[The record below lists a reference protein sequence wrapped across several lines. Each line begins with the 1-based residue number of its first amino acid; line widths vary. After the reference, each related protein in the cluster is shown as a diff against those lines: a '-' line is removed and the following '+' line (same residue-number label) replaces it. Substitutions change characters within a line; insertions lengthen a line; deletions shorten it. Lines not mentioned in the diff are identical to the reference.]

1 MFTSK
6 LFPVLLL
13 TAALAAC
20 GGGAAAPSA
29 APPISSPPAASVAA
43 SAKPAASAAASAKP
57 AASGA
62 ASAKPAASGSASAKP
77 AASGAASAKPAA
89 SGSAAAAAGGKLI
102 TSYSEIYEGQ
112 TPVWV
117 AQDAGIFKQNGLDV
131 EQDYI
136 ASSSV
141 IAALVSGQVVV
152 AQGGGSEALSAAAG
166 GADLVVIGNVVP
178 VYPYVLEVS
187 KDINSVA
194 DLKGKKV
201 GVSSHGSASDIATRV
216 ALKKVG
222 LDPDKDVSII
232 PVGSSTNRSA
242 ALASGAI
249 QGGMDQPPSSYDL
262 EKQGLH
268 PLFDMA
274 SLKLPTVNNGIVV
287 QRSWLNS
294 HRDVAQKYVDSI
306 VQGIARTKKD
316 QPFAA
321 TTLAKYM
328 KLDDKAAAAKAVA
341 YADQSLFPSSPD
353 IKADAFA
360 DSVEVLAPTNPKVQG
375 FDVNKIIDDSL
386 VQSAIQRGLD
396 K

>member
-1 MFTSK
+1 MSPQILETWSTMSLKK
-6 LFPVLLL
+6 LFPALLL
-13 TAALAAC
+13 SSALAAC
-20 GGGAAAPSA
+20 GGGAAAPASSSA
-29 APPISSPPAASVAA
+29 APPASKPAAAGSAA
-43 SAKPAASAAASAKP
+43 AKPATSGASAKP

-62 ASAKPAASGSASAKP
+62 AST
-77 AASGAASAKPAA
+77 KPAA
-89 SGSAAAAAGGKLI
+89 SGSAAAGGKLV

-117 AQDAGIFKQNGLDV
+117 TQDAGIFKQNGLDV
-131 EQDYI
+131 EQNYI
-136 ASSSV
+136 ASSNV
-141 IAALVSGQVVV
+141 IAALVSGQVAV

-166 GADLVVIGNVVP
+166 GADLVVIGNIVP
-178 VYPYVLEVS
+178 VYPYVLEVA
-187 KDINSVA
+187 KDIKSVD
-194 DLKGKKV
+194 DLKGKKI
-201 GVSSHGSASDIATRV
+201 GVSSFGSASDIATRV

-232 PVGSSTNRSA
+232 PVGSSQNRSA

-249 QGGMDQPPSSYDL
+249 QAGMDQPPSSYDL

-268 PLFDMA
+268 ALFDMA

-287 QRSWLNS
+287 QRAWLNS
-294 HRDVAQKYVDSI
+294 HKDVAQKYVDSI

-316 QPFAA
+316 QTFAA
-321 TTLAKYM
+321 DTLAKYM

-341 YADQSLFPSSPD
+341 YADQNLFPSSPD
-353 IKADAFA
+353 IKPDGFT
-360 DSVEVLAPTNPKVQG
+360 DSVAVLSAKNPNVKN

-386 VQSAIQRGLD
+386 VQSAVQKGLD

>member
-1 MFTSK
+1 MFKKKFS
-6 LFPVLLL
+6 PVLLL

-20 GGGAAAPSA
+20 GGSAAAPSA
-29 APPISSPPAASVAA
+29 A
-43 SAKPAASAAASAKP
+43 
-57 AASGA
+57 
-62 ASAKPAASGSASAKP
+62 PAASGSASAKP
-77 AASGAASAKPAA
+77 AASGGASSKPAA
-89 SGSAAAAAGGKLI
+89 SPASGKLQ
-102 TSYSEIYEGQ
+102 TSYSEIYNGM

-131 EQDYI
+131 DQTYI
-136 ASSSV
+136 ASSNV
-141 IAALVSGQVVV
+141 IAAVVSGQVAV

-166 GADLVVIGNVVP
+166 GADLVVIGNIVP
-178 VYPYVLEVS
+178 VYPYVLEVA
-187 KDINSVA
+187 KDINTVA

-222 LDPDKDVSII
+222 IDPDKDVSII

-249 QGGMDQPPSSYDL
+249 QGGMDQPPSSYSL

-287 QRSWLNS
+287 QRAWLNS
-294 HRDVAQKYVDSI
+294 HKDVAQKYVDSI

-321 TTLAKYM
+321 DTLAKYM

-341 YADQSLFPSSPD
+341 YADQNLFPSSPD

-360 DSVEVLAPTNPKVQG
+360 DAVAVLAPTNPKVQN

-386 VQSAIQRGLD
+386 VQSAVQRGLD

>member
-1 MFTSK
+1 MSLKK

-13 TAALAAC
+13 SSALAAC
-20 GGGAAAPSA
+20 GGGAGAPASSSA
-29 APPISSPPAASVAA
+29 APAAS
-43 SAKPAASAAASAKP
+43 KPAASTSAAAKP
-57 AASGA
+57 ATSGA
-62 ASAKPAASGSASAKP
+62 ASAKPAASG
-77 AASGAASAKPAA
+77 GASAKPAA
-89 SGSAAAAAGGKLI
+89 SGSAAAAAGGKLV
-102 TSYSEIYEGQ
+102 TSFSEIYEGQ

-117 AQDAGIFKQNGLDV
+117 TQDAGIFKQNGLDV
-131 EQDYI
+131 EQNYI
-136 ASSSV
+136 ASANV
-141 IAALVSGQVVV
+141 IAALVSGQVAV

-166 GADLVVIGNVVP
+166 GADLVVIGNIVP
-178 VYPYVLEVS
+178 LYPYVLEVA
-187 KDINSVA
+187 KDVKTVD
-194 DLKGKKV
+194 DLKGKKI
-201 GVSSHGSASDIATRV
+201 GVSSFGSASDIATRV

-232 PVGSSTNRSA
+232 PVGSSQNRSA

-274 SLKLPTVNNGIVV
+274 SLKLPTINNGIVV
-287 QRSWLNS
+287 QRGWLNS
-294 HRDVAQKYVDSI
+294 HKDVAQKYVDSI

-316 QPFAA
+316 QAFASD
-321 TTLAKYM
+321 TLAKYM

-341 YADQSLFPSSPD
+341 YADQNLFPDSPD
-353 IKADAFA
+353 IKPDGFT
-360 DSVEVLAPTNPKVQG
+360 DSVAVLSAKNPNVKN

-386 VQSAIQRGLD
+386 VQSAVQRGLN